1 MPARRSPCVVDRLRS
16 GHGAVTIVTVRA
28 SSRPLGEPRTPV
40 QTEPVEPLLATW
52 TGALGEGADV
62 VAAGRALL
70 ARYDEPHRRYHDRRH
85 LAEVLAALRVLTG
98 GRPPP
103 VEVVCAAWLHD
114 AVHDGRDDDEERSAV
129 LATTVL
135 PPLGVAPQ
143 VVDEVARL
151 VRLTL
156 THDPA
161 PDDVPG
167 ALLSDADLAVL
178 GSSPERYAR
187 YAADV
192 REEYAHVGDD
202 AFRAGRTAVLRTLLD
217 RPRLYVTSE
226 GHGRWDAAAR
236 RNLADEINRLVGP
249 SDGAALQP

>member
-1 MPARRSPCVVDRLRS
+1 MRRTRDAGHAGGVD
-16 GHGAVTIVTVRA
+16 
-28 SSRPLGEPRTPV
+28 
-40 QTEPVEPLLATW
+40 PLLASW
-52 TGALGEGADV
+52 TDALGAGPDV
-62 VAAGRALL
+62 VAAGQDLL
-70 ARYDEPHRRYHDRRH
+70 ARWDEPHRRYHDRRH
-85 LAEVLAALRVLTG
+85 LAEVLAALRELSPG
-98 GRPPP
+98 ARP

-178 GSSPERYAR
+178 GSSPERYAG

-226 GHGRWDAAAR
+226 GHARWDAAAR